1 MFTDCLTESRNLA
14 GDELGIE
21 LLQKILAKAP
31 EGTSAKQFLEYLI
44 DIFEAFTEAVP
55 LRDDLTVI
63 VLKYL
68 GE

>member
-1 MFTDCLTESRNLA
+1 MRKSTGWLNEEGILRLD
-14 GDELGIE
+14 LGAE
-21 LLQKILAKAP
+21 
-31 EGTSAKQFLEYLI
+31 
-44 DIFEAFTEAVP
+44 EAVP

>member
-1 MFTDCLTESRNLA
+1 MKKEFYDLA
-14 GDELGIE
+14 W
-21 LLQKILAKAP
+21 
-31 EGTSAKQFLEYLI
+31 KQI
-44 DIFEAFTEAVP
+44 EAFTEAVP